1 MAGKWHKRRKVI
13 MTMKNKR
20 TAVLNQS
27 KTGINRRILYAI
39 FAACCLMAVT
49 HLLSWPV
56 FAAEEGG
63 HSDGTGTVWRI
74 INFAILVAALLL
86 AARYFKLKDFFTS
99 RKDSIKNEL
108 EEARRA
114 KEAAERKVKEFEL
127 KLSLL
132 DKRIEEIYRE
142 IRSEGEL
149 EKKKIVEEAL
159 LSAEK
164 IKEQARITVE
174 QEIKKAKEG
183 IKGEI
188 AQVAVEMAE
197 EILRKE
203 LTAADHERLIREY
216 LERVKLH

>member
-1 MAGKWHKRRKVI
+1 
-13 MTMKNKR
+13 MKNEG
-20 TAVLNQS
+20 TAVLNRGKNS
-27 KTGINRRILYAI
+27 IIRKMLDAI

-49 HLLSWPV
+49 SLLSWPV

-63 HSDGTGTVWRI
+63 HGDGTGTVWRI
-74 INFAILVAALLL
+74 VNFAILVAALLL
-86 AARYFKLKDFFTS
+86 VARYLKLKDFFTS

-114 KEAAERKVKEFEL
+114 KEEAERKMKEFEL
-127 KLSLL
+127 NLSLL
-132 DKRIEEIYRE
+132 DKRVEEIYRE

-159 LSAEK
+159 RGAEK
-164 IKEQARITVE
+164 IKEQARVTVE